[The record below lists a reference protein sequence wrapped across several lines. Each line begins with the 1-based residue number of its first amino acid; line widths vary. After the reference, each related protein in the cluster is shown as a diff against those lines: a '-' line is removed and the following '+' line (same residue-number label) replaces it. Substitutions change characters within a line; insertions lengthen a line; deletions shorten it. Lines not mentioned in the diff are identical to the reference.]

1 MSVVGGKEFLL
12 DGKRILIT
20 GAAGALGREV
30 TAVAESLGAKTV
42 LVDLAFPE
50 GFREDSEKHIVNLS
64 DAAAVNAVLGNLND
78 IDAVFNIAG
87 GFNMGPTVYETTS
100 EDWDGLFTLN
110 VKTAKHVID
119 VMVPKMIAR
128 GKGAVVNV
136 GAYGALTGQAN
147 MSAYCGSKGVVMKMT
162 ESLADE
168 VRDKGVNVNAVLPTI
183 IDTPANRAAMP
194 DADFEQ
200 WVAPADLGRVMC
212 FLASDAAKAIHG
224 ALLPVRGLS

>member
-100 EDWDGLFTLN
+100 EDWDL
-110 VKTAKHVID
+110 
-119 VMVPKMIAR
+119 
-128 GKGAVVNV
+128 
-136 GAYGALTGQAN
+136 
-147 MSAYCGSKGVVMKMT
+147 
-162 ESLADE
+162 SL
-168 VRDKGVNVNAVLPTI
+168 
-183 IDTPANRAAMP
+183 
-194 DADFEQ
+194 
-200 WVAPADLGRVMC
+200 
-212 FLASDAAKAIHG
+212 IHI
-224 ALLPVRGLS
+224 